1 MARGLAAEIDS
12 RPGLSSMLRGAAVQS
27 LGQVVS
33 LRGVCKMG
41 SIMGSVSMH
50 AQANSPTSSRG
61 ERLSAFVDGEL
72 HGDEPN
78 SFLAG
83 LDHEDRA
90 AWSCYH
96 LIGDALRSDDLA
108 MNPAASQAFM
118 SGFAA
123 RFESEAHVLAP
134 TKSFAGRHLFALRNR
149 VAPAFAVAAAA
160 ATLTWIVV
168 PQLQGVNTGAA
179 QVASSGGDSLQQV
192 AMVASM
198 PAATLASARP
208 AVQDSNI
215 IRDASLDQYLE
226 AHQQFAQQPVMAGS
240 MPLLRAAAV
249 TTQGR

>member
-1 MARGLAAEIDS
+1 
-12 RPGLSSMLRGAAVQS
+12 
-27 LGQVVS
+27 
-33 LRGVCKMG
+33 
-41 SIMGSVSMH
+41 MGSVSMH
-50 AQANSPTSSRG
+50 AQANSPANSRTSSRG

-83 LDHEDRA
+83 LDQQDRA
-90 AWSCYH
+90 EWSCYH

-108 MNPAASQAFM
+108 VSPAASHAFM

-134 TKSFAGRHLFALRNR
+134 AKSFAGRRFSMLRNR

-179 QVASSGGDSLQQV
+179 QVASTGGDSVQRV
-192 AMVASM
+192 AMASM
-198 PAATLASARP
+198 PVATAQP
-208 AVQDSNI
+208 AVQDANI

-249 TTQGR
+249 TTQSR